1 MMEKTKSQ
9 TSSRYGFSWWIKNL
23 LIAALAYML
32 LPGFVKSNAGYEWLI
47 EGYAKGNLKVIKQYD
62 NLNNDQKL
70 EMKLGYDYAFIE
82 MIRRMTPEDAVIYYP
97 SRKDFTDKLQQSQ
110 ITFSGNLCDKLSAVR
125 FLYPRRVVIE
135 AEREKTPW
143 GKKISHVAVVNGH
156 GLELLPYS
164 VGPGAEISVLPMDS
178 TKLNTQKPR

>member
-62 NLNNDQKL
+62 NLNND
-70 EMKLGYDYAFIE
+70 
-82 MIRRMTPEDAVIYYP
+82 VIA
-97 SRKDFTDKLQQSQ
+97 DH
-110 ITFSGNLCDKLSAVR
+110 
-125 FLYPRRVVIE
+125 IE
-135 AEREKTPW
+135 AWIQENVTE
-143 GKKISHVAVVNGH
+143 
-156 GLELLPYS
+156 
-164 VGPGAEISVLPMDS
+164 
-178 TKLNTQKPR
+178 

>member
-1 MMEKTKSQ
+1 MEKTKSQ

-97 SRKDFTDKLQQSQ
+97 SRQALGGALSLPAPSGDRSRKGKDPL
-110 ITFSGNLCDKLSAVR
+110 
-125 FLYPRRVVIE
+125 
-135 AEREKTPW
+135 
-143 GKKISHVAVVNGH
+143 GKEN
-156 GLELLPYS
+156 
-164 VGPGAEISVLPMDS
+164 
-178 TKLNTQKPR
+178 KPCGGG

>member
-1 MMEKTKSQ
+1 MEKTKSQ

-97 SRKDFTDKLQQSQ
+97 SRKDFTAEPDNVLRKPVRQALGGALSLPAPSGDRSRKGKDPLGKEDKPC
-110 ITFSGNLCDKLSAVR
+110 G
-125 FLYPRRVVIE
+125 
-135 AEREKTPW
+135 
-143 GKKISHVAVVNGH
+143 GG
-156 GLELLPYS
+156 
-164 VGPGAEISVLPMDS
+164 
-178 TKLNTQKPR
+178 

>member
-1 MMEKTKSQ
+1 MEKTKSQ

-82 MIRRMTPEDAVIYYP
+82 MIRR
-97 SRKDFTDKLQQSQ
+97 
-110 ITFSGNLCDKLSAVR
+110 
-125 FLYPRRVVIE
+125 
-135 AEREKTPW
+135 
-143 GKKISHVAVVNGH
+143 
-156 GLELLPYS
+156 
-164 VGPGAEISVLPMDS
+164 
-178 TKLNTQKPR
+178 